1 MKISGSERIQGDGF
15 SLRPITEEDAELI
28 VAASLSDIPDWTYIP
43 RKLDQAAARVWIQ
56 RSIPARENGR
66 AVRFVIRS
74 GGHTA
79 GTIGAEHPFAH
90 DHGIIET
97 FYFVLPE
104 FRRRGLA
111 TASLR
116 LINGWANEN
125 TPELRRLQLHAV
137 VGNPGSGKVAKQAG
151 YKYEG
156 VAANQIPAVNGFGSR
171 DAEVY
176 GIPIFGSDQSNVG
189 GVLA

>member
-1 MKISGSERIQGDGF
+1 M
-15 SLRPITEEDAELI
+15 
-28 VAASLSDIPDWTYIP
+28 VAASLSDIPDWTFIP
-43 RKLDQAAARVWIQ
+43 RDLDQDAARAWIQ
-56 RSIPARENGR
+56 RGVLAKENGR
-66 AVRFVIRS
+66 AVRFVIELAD
-74 GGHTA
+74 GLA
-79 GTIGAEHPFAH
+79 GTVGAEHPYAH
-90 DHGIIET
+90 DQGIVET

-116 LINGWANEN
+116 VASDWVRRA
-125 TPELRRLQLHAV
+125 TPELRRLQLHV
-137 VGNPGSGKVAKQAG
+137 IVGNRGSGRVAELAG

-156 VAANQIPAVNGFGSR
+156 IAVHQIPAVNGFGVR

-176 GIPIFGSDQSNVG
+176 GMAVASSSQSNVG